1 MRLLAFAC
9 APTFAVALA
18 TLTTACT
25 ASSEEPAAGATQDY
39 SSPTPWCPS
48 AGRLEVADSPP
59 DYMAP
64 IEVHLESVIDGD
76 TAYVKLTS
84 GVVERIRFM
93 HINAEEVRHD
103 DATPAQNARATAF
116 GEMTKSHVNE
126 VLNHA
131 HKIEISTHRDPT
143 NADKPETDV
152 FGRWLALIWVDG
164 ELLQQ
169 KLIADG
175 YSGYYTK
182 YGCAQ
187 GKLHDVLLWSE
198 ADANQRNRG
207 VWDPQYRNEHLPVL
221 SQWIG
226 LDECRPNPL
235 KGQHYC
241 PAFEA
246 AQQAASGASTSSSP
260 STAPTATATP

>member
-1 MRLLAFAC
+1 MAAMLAIGC
-9 APTFAVALA
+9 
-18 TLTTACT
+18 
-25 ASSEEPAAGATQDY
+25 
-39 SSPTPWCPS
+39 SSPTSADDTAGVSQDVSTARPWCPTPTKLVVS
-48 AGRLEVADSPP
+48 DSPD

-64 IEVHLESVIDGD
+64 AEVTLEDVIDGD
-76 TAYVKLTS
+76 TAYFKLAS
-84 GVVERIRFM
+84 GTVERIRFM
-93 HINAEEVRHD
+93 HINAEEVHHD
-103 DATPAQNARATAF
+103 DASPTQNAKATPF
-116 GEMTKSHVNE
+116 GGMTKSHVE
-126 VLNHA
+126 DVLKRA
-131 HKIEISTHRDPT
+131 TKIEISAHRDPSH
-143 NADKPETDV
+143 ADKPESDV

-169 KLIADG
+169 QLIADG

-187 GKLHDVLLWSE
+187 GKLHDALLWSE
-198 ADANQRNRG
+198 AEANQKNRG
-207 VWDPQYRNEHLPVL
+207 VWDPQYKNEHLPVL

-246 AQQAASGASTSSSP
+246 EQSSPPVSSTSGI
-260 STAPTATATP
+260 